1 MSESIT
7 TSTNQRTDF
16 NTFIPL
22 HQQKPNKK
30 VLKNYE

>member
-1 MSESIT
+1 MMSESI
-7 TSTNQRTDF
+7 TNQRTDF

-30 VLKNYE
+30 VLQNYE